1 MKFAASDFDGTLF
14 VEHEIA
20 KETVEAILSWRQAG
34 HKFGGYAMA
43 SARDHIQ
50 RQAKKSFLSV
60 GSMLREYR

>member
-1 MKFAASDFDGTLF
+1 L
-14 VEHEIA
+14 
-20 KETVEAILSWRQAG
+20 WRQAG